1 MSPPTRLVHHR
12 IAVCVA
18 FGVQGAGL
26 ITLTTR
32 LPVISERWDLGELKL
47 SVLLLMMILLAG
59 VGSVIAERAAARRP
73 SALLLRCGLIGVA
86 LGVAGIVLAPGEGVF
101 VGAMALYGLALGVVD
116 AASNMQAVAL
126 EAAYRRPI
134 LPSFHGAWTLGGM
147 LGAGFTLAT
156 AHLPLAVAAVVAV
169 LIAVAALAPFLARSQ
184 ERPRPGSA
192 DGSADDPADDGPI
205 PWRPIVMVGV
215 AMLIF
220 YLVDTAST
228 TWGATYLDRVF
239 DTPDSLVALATFPYL
254 AASLAARFL
263 GDRVVG
269 RLGAVRVLRTG
280 ALVGAAGLLLVVTA
294 PSWPLAVLGF
304 TVTGFGVAVVAPLS
318 FSAAAQIAGGS
329 PARVDAVIGRF
340 NQFNYAGALGG
351 SVLTG
356 VVGSDSLRY
365 GFVVPAVL
373 VLALIPLAKYFAPSP
388 LNVTPALGNRGKAT
402 LRSHWARSRRGRG

>member
-1 MSPPTRLVHHR
+1 MPNPCSVTPPTRLAQHR
-12 IAVCVA
+12 LAVCAA

-32 LPVISERWDLGELKL
+32 LPVISDRWELSELTL
-47 SVLLLMMILLAG
+47 SALLLMMILLAG
-59 VGSVIAERAAARRP
+59 VGSVVAERAAAHRP
-73 SALLLRCGLIGVA
+73 SASLLRAGLIGVA
-86 LGVAGIVLAPGEGVF
+86 LAVACVVLAPVEGVF
-101 VGAMALYGLALGVVD
+101 VVGLALYGLTLGVVD
-116 AASNMQAVAL
+116 AASNMQAVAV
-126 EAAYRRPI
+126 EAAYGRPI

-147 LGAGFTLAT
+147 VGAGFTLAT
-156 AHLPLAVAAVVAV
+156 AQLPLGTAAVIAV
-169 LIAVAALAPFLARSQ
+169 LIAAAASAPFLARTDDVVAPAGRAG
-184 ERPRPGSA
+184 EAA
-192 DGSADDPADDGPI
+192 DHGGPV
-205 PWRPIVMVGV
+205 PWRPIVMVGI

-239 DTPDSLVALATFPYL
+239 DTPDALVALATFPYL

-269 RLGAVRVLRTG
+269 RLGAVLVLRAG

-304 TVTGFGVAVVAPLS
+304 TITGFGVAVVAPLS

-373 VLALIPLAKYFAPSP
+373 VLALIPLARYFVVSPDPDPSQSD
-388 LNVTPALGNRGKAT
+388 
-402 LRSHWARSRRGRG
+402 RSPVA